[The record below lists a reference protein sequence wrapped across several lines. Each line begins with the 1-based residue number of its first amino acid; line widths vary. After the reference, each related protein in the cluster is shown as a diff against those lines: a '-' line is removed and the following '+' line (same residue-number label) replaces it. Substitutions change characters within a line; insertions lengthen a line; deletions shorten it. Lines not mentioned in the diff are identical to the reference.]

1 MRTSIALCTLGFL
14 PAALS
19 AQGWREDY
27 TAPRS
32 GSADAKGASRV
43 DVTALA
49 GTLEIRGIEGLTEVR
64 VKGTARANDEDYLDE
79 IRLRVERSGNRVLV
93 VAVIPQR
100 SSSMWNNNMH
110 RVLDLVIEVPR
121 GIALDVEDSSGE
133 LEISDV
139 GTLDLEDSS
148 GDIELE
154 NITGAVRVDDSS
166 GEMRISN
173 VRGEVR
179 VDDSSGDIA
188 IRDITGRVIID
199 DDSSG
204 DIDVTDVSGSV
215 EITNDSSG
223 DIDVRRV
230 GGDFSVAH
238 DGSGS
243 IRHSGVKGEVSVPES
258 RRSRRHRGG

>member
-1 MRTSIALCTLGFL
+1 MRTSLALCTLAFL

-19 AQGWREDY
+19 AQGWGQDY

-32 GSADAKGASRV
+32 GSADAKGASLV
-43 DVTALA
+43 DVIALA
-49 GTLEIRGIEGLTEVR
+49 GSLEIRGVEGLTEVR
-64 VKGTARANDEDYLDE
+64 VKGTARASDEDYLDE
-79 IRLRVERSGNRVLV
+79 IKLRVERSGNRVLV

-100 SSSMWNNNMH
+100 RNTWNNNMH
-110 RVLDLVIEVPR
+110 RGLDLVIEVPK

-179 VDDSSGDIA
+179 VDDSSGDIM

-215 EITNDSSG
+215 EITSDTSG

-230 GGDFSVAH
+230 GGDFTVAH

-258 RRSRRHRGG
+258 RRSRRHRGD